1 MKRVSQDAL
10 QSRER
15 DTKGGKYSNNKTHL
29 SIRMNIDWRRNR
41 VRYECVKAKSLLS
54 KREMLAEDWFHI
66 NRSLNAYRGCEH
78 GCVYCD
84 GMSEYYH
91 VDNFTSHIR
100 IKENAPEILR
110 KELRKLGFSSQQEL
124 ETETL
129 WSFLPEDDAT
139 RLTMNTPRRIV
150 IGVCGGVSDGY
161 QPAEKE
167 HKITRQILETL
178 LDFRLPAMILTKSDL
193 VLRDIDLLKDLNEV
207 AFANVVFTITLH
219 DDNKR
224 KIIEPR
230 ASSTPD
236 RFAALKE
243 LRKAGIFGGV
253 MATPIVPWIGTT
265 YENMEGLAREARA
278 AGAEFILFGGMTLKP
293 GRQKDHFLSVIR
305 RHFPEKADK
314 IRSIYADDN
323 RYGNPM
329 WKRQPINTML
339 LGHEICKKVG
349 IRDRSVRHKLPS
361 EHEAN
366 YQVLGILLDIVFYQ
380 RYMLGRPWSMCK
392 PFHDLSIKLEKG
404 VEDLKVLLEEG
415 RLREG
420 LSIND
425 ELASIVRQ
433 IIERGT
439 CQYMENLLSNL
450 SEYEIEN
457 QALVISDEESGD

>member
-1 MKRVSQDAL
+1 
-10 QSRER
+10 
-15 DTKGGKYSNNKTHL
+15 
-29 SIRMNIDWRRNR
+29 
-41 VRYECVKAKSLLS
+41 VRYECIKAKTLLS

-110 KELRKLGFSSQQEL
+110 KELKRLGFSSQQEL

-129 WSFLPEDDAT
+129 WSFLPKDDAT
-139 RLTMNTPRRIV
+139 RLAMKNPRRIV

-167 HKITRQILETL
+167 HRITRQILETL

-193 VLRDIDLLKDLNEV
+193 VLRDIDLLKELNDV

-219 DDNKR
+219 DDDKR

-230 ASSTPD
+230 AASTPD

-265 YENMEGLAREARA
+265 YENMEGLATEAKG
-278 AGAEFILFGGMTLKP
+278 AGAEFILFGAMTLKP
-293 GRQKDHFLSVIR
+293 GRQKEHFLSVIR
-305 RHFPEKADK
+305 KHFPGEFDK
-314 IRSIYADDN
+314 IKALYANDN
-323 RYGNPM
+323 KYGNPM

-349 IRDRSVRHKLPS
+349 IRDRSVRHTLPF
-361 EHEAN
+361 ENEVN
-366 YQVLGILLDIVFYQ
+366 YRVLGILLDIVFYQ
-380 RYMLGRPWSMCK
+380 RYMLGKPLDMSK

-404 VEDLKVLLEEG
+404 VENLKVLLDER
-415 RLREG
+415 RLKEG

-425 ELASIVRQ
+425 EMVSIVRQ
-433 IIERGT
+433 IIETGT

-450 SEYEIEN
+450 SEYEIGN
-457 QALVISDEESGD
+457 QAMVISDEESGDWKKEKV

>member
-1 MKRVSQDAL
+1 
-10 QSRER
+10 
-15 DTKGGKYSNNKTHL
+15 
-29 SIRMNIDWRRNR
+29 
-41 VRYECVKAKSLLS
+41 VRYECIKAKSLLS
-54 KREMLAEDWFHI
+54 KREMLADGWFHI
-66 NRSLNAYRGCEH
+66 NKSLNAYRGCEH

-110 KELRKLGFSSQQEL
+110 KELKKLGFTSQQEL

-129 WSFLPEDDAT
+129 WSFLPKEDAT
-139 RLTMNTPRRIV
+139 RLAMNTPRRIV

-161 QPAEKE
+161 QPAERE
-167 HKITRQILETL
+167 HRITRKILETL
-178 LDFRLPAMILTKSDL
+178 LDLRLPAMILTKSDL
-193 VLRDIDLLKDLNEV
+193 VLRDIDLLKELNEV
-207 AFANVVFTITLH
+207 AFANAVFTVTLH
-219 DDNKR
+219 DDDKR

-230 ASSTPD
+230 ASSTPE

-265 YENMEGLAREARA
+265 YENMEGLAREAKA
-278 AGAEFILFGGMTLKP
+278 AGAEFILFGAMTLKP
-293 GRQKDHFLSVIR
+293 GRQKDHFLSVIK
-305 RHFPEKADK
+305 RHFPEQVEK
-314 IRSIYADDN
+314 IRALYADDN

-349 IRDRSVRHKLPS
+349 IRDRSVRHILPL

-366 YQVLGILLDIVFYQ
+366 YLVLGILLDIVFYQ
-380 RYMLGRPWSMCK
+380 RYMLSRPWSVSK

-404 VEDLKVLLEEG
+404 VEDLKVLLDEG
-415 RLREG
+415 RLKEG

-425 ELASIVRQ
+425 EMADIVRE
-433 IIERGT
+433 IIETGT
-439 CQYMENLLSNL
+439 CEYMQHLVSNI
-450 SEYEIEN
+450 SEYEIGN
-457 QALVISDEESGD
+457 QALVISDWNSED